1 MQYDKSPKCT
11 RSPWETVMKSVK
23 TNINENDVVVALQ
36 NMKNGKASSI
46 DGIVTEHITAQDIL
60 LIHILNAI
68 NQCNHGCKMYSTT
81 IQKEELP

>member
-68 NQCNHGCKMYSTT
+68 NQCTHGCKMYSTT